1 MKRLESKG
9 NSYCTGKGGV
19 TQNQLL
25 NKEVQQK
32 GTRREMWG
40 CGCRACMVYQAGSK
54 VNVNFKEKVI
64 QGLIEKCSKRAAKK
78 RRGLCCPFDYWMHSW
93 KIMSGGE
100 KSTKLRAQS

>member
-9 NSYCTGKGGV
+9 NSYCTGKGRV

-78 RRGLCCPFDYWMHSW
+78 
-93 KIMSGGE
+93 GE
-100 KSTKLRAQS
+100 VCVAPLTIGCILGKSCLVGKKVQN